1 MAETGPRMTPAETAS
16 GKIGTP
22 TRAMNSNRLDGEL
35 RTSGLVAAS
44 ESEWRKERGQHRRNH
59 DLVKP
64 QTAGQ
69 QLLEEIQSI
78 VEDGAPA
85 SSL

>member
-1 MAETGPRMTPAETAS
+1 MATAKAAT

-22 TRAMNSNRLDGEL
+22 TRTMNPNRLNGVL
-35 RTSGLVAAS
+35 RARRLVAAS
-44 ESEWRKERGQHRRNH
+44 KSEWREERGQRRRNQ
-59 DLVKP
+59 DLVQP